1 MKMYSKE
8 EIVEIC
14 KTMHHFAEY
23 ISSNIMQC
31 FIRNEW
37 TTEQEELLQQAP
49 AEDDEYIAFINL
61 GFQCAR
67 SVDALLQYLDAQII
81 RYRHSFPH
89 NDIDEY
95 CSNREAEQ
103 QNQTGNEGNGDEN
116 ARRPLFVDTA
126 LSESVAE
133 DKAQQNSL
141 AVVINLLCIADGFQ
155 YAARTFARTIFEFYP
170 KCRYLLAAAVHEEPV
185 ANHIVYF
192 NRVYPKPLCPAEHA
206 LFLIDKHAMG
216 ATIAVRP
223 ADWNKDTE
231 QIQKIINSSVPSR
244 EAFVSKSAEVHCFVV
259 VVDYKVV
266 GAVYAV
272 DLSIDEAKEMNTAFQ
287 VSSVLGS
294 KRLLSELTASRL
306 VFFTLNPI
314 FNVHAKGIL
323 KEVMR
328 HLDVDTLLYRDDKS
342 KSNPDPQTCVME
354 NVIQIKPRH
363 FVFGSDNSKRGTYAL
378 YAMNRRDFSK
388 NR

>member
-1 MKMYSKE
+1 MVDGMWLLFALCFAHSISVTFYYSL
-8 EIVEIC
+8 
-14 KTMHHFAEY
+14 
-23 ISSNIMQC
+23 IMVQ
-31 FIRNEW
+31 
-37 TTEQEELLQQAP
+37 
-49 AEDDEYIAFINL
+49 
-61 GFQCAR
+61 
-67 SVDALLQYLDAQII
+67 
-81 RYRHSFPH
+81 
-89 NDIDEY
+89 
-95 CSNREAEQ
+95 
-103 QNQTGNEGNGDEN
+103 
-116 ARRPLFVDTA
+116 
-126 LSESVAE
+126 
-133 DKAQQNSL
+133 
-141 AVVINLLCIADGFQ
+141 
-155 YAARTFARTIFEFYP
+155 
-170 KCRYLLAAAVHEEPV
+170 
-185 ANHIVYF
+185 
-192 NRVYPKPLCPAEHA
+192 
-206 LFLIDKHAMG
+206 
-216 ATIAVRP
+216 
-223 ADWNKDTE
+223 
-231 QIQKIINSSVPSR
+231 VPSR

-388 NR
+388 NRDQINHRMSSIFLFWFWWKTGMNHWNVGEHVPVGKMIRNLGDWWRGQLLWVPGVPPHAK